1 MASTQSDVHNVQQQ
15 LSSED
20 QTYAAAH
27 LNETDET
34 RENAVAEIRRWV
46 DENGDLIP
54 RIDEFLI
61 LRFLRVCKF
70 NLEKTKTRMQ
80 NYYNQRSHLSEWYM
94 NKDPHQPELRELLD
108 LGIFLPLRKPDS
120 QGRLVIIVHGT
131 RHDPRRHKISDIFKI
146 GVMLTEMATK
156 NYIATSIYGCSV
168 FLDVSNPTMRHA
180 IQLRPHL
187 IMNLVQTWQNC
198 YPIRIHSINI
208 INAPDYVDVVLRI
221 FRSFMTEKMKNRVH
235 VYTHRTIQN
244 CFKDIP
250 TDILPVEL
258 GGTGETLREL
268 TGNHEIL
275 KRLYDYN

>member
-108 LGIFLPLRKPDS
+108 LG
-120 QGRLVIIVHGT
+120 
-131 RHDPRRHKISDIFKI
+131 
-146 GVMLTEMATK
+146 
-156 NYIATSIYGCSV
+156 
-168 FLDVSNPTMRHA
+168 
-180 IQLRPHL
+180 
-187 IMNLVQTWQNC
+187 
-198 YPIRIHSINI
+198 
-208 INAPDYVDVVLRI
+208 
-221 FRSFMTEKMKNRVH
+221 
-235 VYTHRTIQN
+235 
-244 CFKDIP
+244 
-250 TDILPVEL
+250 
-258 GGTGETLREL
+258 
-268 TGNHEIL
+268 
-275 KRLYDYN
+275 